1 MCKMSILRAHESPA
15 AHYKRPGY
23 ETQEVIALPS
33 PANTS
38 WQPSVGEK
46 EPAQQHG
53 GVTRGSDNDARPR
66 LSVVQRTLDNTSD
79 SLDSAASNIATA
91 ATPIRD
97 AEAAADAL
105 MMTRNQI
112 LLQVGVAALAQANQL
127 PQTVL
132 QLLR

>member
-1 MCKMSILRAHESPA
+1 MSVLRTHESPA
-15 AHYKRPGY
+15 ARYKRPGY
-23 ETQEVIALPS
+23 ETQEVTALPS
-33 PANTS
+33 PANITS
-38 WQPSVGEK
+38 WQHGVGEK
-46 EPAQQHG
+46 EPAQQHS

-79 SLDSAASNIATA
+79 NLDSAASNIATA
-91 ATPIRD
+91 ASPIRD